1 MKTRI
6 REARKALGLSREKF
20 AEGLGLGSRGKID
33 NIELGRVEPD
43 DAFVRLICQVYKI
56 NYDWLTTGKGEMF
69 GVPDTRDEEIMA
81 FVGEALADESADF
94 RIQLLHVLSR
104 LTDEQWATLA
114 DVAELL
120 REEQAGPDPPE

>member
-43 DAFVRLICQVYKI
+43 DAFVRLICQVYHI
-56 NYDWLTTGKGEMF
+56 SYQWLTTGEGEMF
-69 GVPDTRDEEIMA
+69 GAPDTRDEEIMT

-94 RIQLLHVLSR
+94 RVQLLHVLSR